1 MDRLKRET
9 QKQLEAIKQAVL
21 NGRLTHAQICDV
33 LAGEIEKELQKSA
46 EEVDIEYVT
55 ACQALMESLHPKE
68 AVQAERHAEHNFVAI
83 LTKLRKKKDDVR
95 KGKKLAV
102 RSIFAAACLLV
113 VLWSADILLTKRE
126 INVSYSSDQEQFI
139 YDGRVTRPGVS
150 EVAGADAQTDTVQEL
165 TTKDWNEVVAF
176 LGYEPGMP
184 TWLPDGW
191 MLNEYYCAIFESFSV
206 FDVTYS
212 HQDSTEYLAYTV
224 ERYDGSELLHG
235 AFEQDRIGCE
245 VVSATGQQ
253 LYISSNT
260 GSSLVVWHDDSHIN
274 SMTGPVAANDLI
286 HMIDSIEEK
295 DEP

>member
-1 MDRLKRET
+1 MDRLKCET
-9 QKQLEAIKQAVL
+9 KKQLEAIKQAVL
-21 NGRLTHAQICDV
+21 DGRLTHAQICDV
-33 LAGEIEKELQKSA
+33 LAGEIVKELQKSA

-55 ACQALMESLHPKE
+55 ACQALMASLHPKE
-68 AVQAERHAEHNFVAI
+68 AVQAESHAEHNLAAI
-83 LTKLRKKKDDVR
+83 LTKLWKKKDDVR

-113 VLWSADILLTKRE
+113 VLWGADILLTKRQ

-150 EVAGADAQTDTVQEL
+150 EIAGADVQADAVQEL
-165 TTKDWNEVVAF
+165 TTKHWNEVVAF
-176 LGYEPGMP
+176 LGYEPEMP
-184 TWLPDGW
+184 TWFPDGW
-191 MLNEYYCAIFESFSV
+191 MLNEYYCAIFESFSI

-224 ERYDGSELLHG
+224 ERYDGSEPLHG
-235 AFEQDRIGCE
+235 TFEQDRIGRE